1 MVSKLPNIFSHK
13 TLSQFLIE
21 IVSNNDMETPD
32 SKHFRLMS
40 QLSKIYIKC
49 EKTVPHQL
57 GQLICHFQNQYFP
70 KY

>member
-1 MVSKLPNIFSHK
+1 MNGTVSKLPKIFSHK

-40 QLSKIYIKC
+40 QLSKI
-49 EKTVPHQL
+49 
-57 GQLICHFQNQYFP
+57 
-70 KY
+70 